1 LQVLSQKNIEQQQR
15 DTAAT
20 RKLEA
25 RAQLDRVLARI
36 AVPLSLSLSSLSSL
50 SLLSLSHISLSHL
63 GGRAIRRGGG
73 THHAA
78 AGIAQKKSGGSTGRG
93 SRQGQLGVRLGL

>member
-1 LQVLSQKNIEQQQR
+1 MQVLSQKNIEQQQR

-36 AVPLSLSLSSLSSL
+36 AVPLSLSSLSSL

>member
-1 LQVLSQKNIEQQQR
+1 VLSQKNIEQQQR

-50 SLLSLSHISLSHL
+50 SLLSLLSLSPLSPLSLSSLSHTSL
-63 GGRAIRRGGG
+63 SLI
-73 THHAA
+73 
-78 AGIAQKKSGGSTGRG
+78 
-93 SRQGQLGVRLGL
+93 

>member
-36 AVPLSLSLSSLSSL
+36 AVPLSLSLSPLSPLSLSSL
-50 SLLSLSHISLSHL
+50 SHTSLSLI
-63 GGRAIRRGGG
+63 
-73 THHAA
+73 
-78 AGIAQKKSGGSTGRG
+78 
-93 SRQGQLGVRLGL
+93 